1 MGPVTVPASKPAEAV
16 PKLTSSALVMV
27 VGQRCAPLPAASV
40 PQKALVP
47 QVPLA
52 VPKPGVP
59 EPSVSQ

>member
-1 MGPVTVPASKPAEAV
+1 MVPAAKPTVAV
-16 PKLTSSALVMV
+16 PKLTSSASVMMV
-27 VGQRCAPLPAASV
+27 LAVAPLPAGSV